1 MLQRD
6 YIMRLI
12 QLFFEALAKFLRKK
26 ENQTPDVLRP
36 ELDELY
42 KTFLK
47 YPRNHFKDMTIDEIT
62 DSFDEEEKLYKLE
75 IVAELFY
82 QDALLG
88 EVDKQLLEKS
98 LALFRYVD
106 LNGDVF
112 SFDRNRKIG
121 EIEAILSQSLQ

>member
-6 YIMRLI
+6 YIMNLI

-26 ENQTPDVLRP
+26 ENQKPDVLRP

-47 YPRNHFKDMTIDEIT
+47 YPRDHFKEMSIDEIIS
-62 DSFDEEEKLYKLE
+62 SFNDEEKLYKLE

-88 EVDKQLLEKS
+88 EVDKQLLKKA

-112 SFDRNRKIG
+112 SFDRNRKVG
-121 EIEAILSQSLQ
+121 EIEEILSN

>member
-12 QLFFEALAKFLRKK
+12 QLFFEALAKFLRNK
-26 ENQTPDVLRP
+26 ENQKLDVLRP

-47 YPRNHFKDMTIDEIT
+47 YPRDHFKDMSIDEIIN
-62 DSFDEEEKLYKLE
+62 SFNDEEKLYKLE

-88 EVDKQLLEKS
+88 EVDRLLLEKS

-112 SFDRNRKIG
+112 SFDRNRKVG
-121 EIEAILSQSLQ
+121 EITEILSAK

>member
-12 QLFFEALAKFLRKK
+12 QLFFEALAKFLRNK
-26 ENQTPDVLRP
+26 ENQKPDVLRS

-47 YPRNHFKDMTIDEIT
+47 YPRDHFKAMSIDEIIN
-62 DSFDEEEKLYKLE
+62 SFNDEGKLYKLE

-88 EVDKQLLEKS
+88 EVDKLLLEKS

-112 SFDRNRKIG
+112 SFDRNRKVG
-121 EIEAILSQSLQ
+121 EIEEILSQF